1 MNLMINLLLAI
12 GCGIAAYYC
21 LLLIAHILTHL
32 AVLIG
37 RIHVSK

>member
-1 MNLMINLLLAI
+1 MIMLNMLIAI

-21 LLLIAHILTHL
+21 LLLMAHILTHL